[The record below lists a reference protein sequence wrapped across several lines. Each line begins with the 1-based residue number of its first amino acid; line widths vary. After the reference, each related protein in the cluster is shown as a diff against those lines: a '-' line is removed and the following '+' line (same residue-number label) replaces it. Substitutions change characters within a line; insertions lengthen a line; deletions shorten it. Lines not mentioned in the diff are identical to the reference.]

1 MTYVDAV
8 ILDVIEW
15 ACRRF
20 QVVTGRTNV
29 WLAVQL
35 TNLSII
41 LYFVW
46 AMMSFWNDVSMR
58 FAVGLFCAVLSYVLT
73 QTVLRDPIE
82 LHENAAYLRVAKG
95 FRNPRRLR
103 DAVLRTSFL
112 TLSLVLAYPVVLVY
126 VNLRMPIVALSYSLI
141 LLTTLVLYL
150 LACDPLPPCV
160 GTLRAWL
167 ADRVPARAWWRSLR
181 PQAPGSPVRRLA
193 ATGPSRA
200 PAHQESSA
208 PRPPETIARFRGAPR
223 RGSGGF
229 AARPESGRRR
239 ASTDT

>member
-58 FAVGLFCAVLSYVLT
+58 FGIGLFCAALSYVLT
-73 QTVLRDPIE
+73 QTILRDPIE
-82 LHENAAYLRVAKG
+82 LHENAAYMRVAKG

-112 TLSLVLAYPVVLVY
+112 TLTLVLGYPVVFVY
-126 VNLRMPIVALSYSLI
+126 VNLRMPIVALTYSLI
-141 LLTTLVLYL
+141 VLTTLVLYL
-150 LACDPLPPCV
+150 LACDPLPPCQ
-160 GTLRAWL
+160 GTLKAWL
-167 ADRVPARAWWRSLR
+167 TDRVPARAWSRSLR
-181 PQAPGSPVRRLA
+181 PPAPDSHVQRLA
-193 ATGPSRA
+193 AAGPSRA
-200 PAHQESSA
+200 PARRESSVPLRRETSARFHEA
-208 PRPPETIARFRGAPR
+208 PRPGACA
-223 RGSGGF
+223 SG
-229 AARPESGRRR
+229 ARPESGRCR
-239 ASTDT
+239 ASTST